1 MRLLLFQK
9 ILVHKINPSKNPAS
23 TSYLSLEL
31 TPMFSMFSVSPALA
45 PSSSEA
51 SRAILLLLAVELE
64 LAPVALR
71 YILLGIWKWKSLD
84 ICLLELKS
92 FLLLENYIQYNKLR
106 LNSKQQYSSIKNNQ
120 GLLLL
125 LISLGVVIVL
135 CAMFRP
141 LPQYDI

>member
-1 MRLLLFQK
+1 MNTNPEASLMRLLLFQK

-71 YILLGIWKWKSLD
+71 YILLGI
-84 ICLLELKS
+84 
-92 FLLLENYIQYNKLR
+92 
-106 LNSKQQYSSIKNNQ
+106 
-120 GLLLL
+120 
-125 LISLGVVIVL
+125 
-135 CAMFRP
+135 
-141 LPQYDI
+141 